1 MSTIIVGL
9 SGGVDSS
16 VAAALLR
23 DAGHDLVGVTLR
35 TASWE
40 EPEEAVHRFGSCC
53 SPATAGMA
61 RNVARTLGI
70 PYYLLNHEREF
81 GQRVIVDFAREYAA
95 GRTPSPCVVCN
106 REIKFGTLLD
116 RALAWDVDAV
126 ATGHYARVAPDPRTG
141 RLCLLTARDQAKDQ
155 SYFLW
160 PLSQRQLARARFPL
174 GGLQKPEVRAQ
185 ARARHLATATVPES
199 QELCFVSGDYRGFLR
214 ARAPEA
220 FRPGPVVDETG
231 HEVGQHLGLGG
242 YTVGQRRGLGSRGSR
257 PTYVLRLDPS
267 RNAVVVGPREALRA
281 TRLVAERVNWIA
293 VAQLQEPRQI
303 EARVRHRAPRV
314 AACVRPLDAGRAEVE
329 FREPQYAI
337 TPGQSVVLYQGE
349 VILGGGVIACAA

>member
-1 MSTIIVGL
+1 
-9 SGGVDSS
+9 
-16 VAAALLR
+16 
-23 DAGHDLVGVTLR
+23 
-35 TASWE
+35 
-40 EPEEAVHRFGSCC
+40 
-53 SPATAGMA
+53 
-61 RNVARTLGI
+61 
-70 PYYLLNHEREF
+70 
-81 GQRVIVDFAREYAA
+81 
-95 GRTPSPCVVCN
+95 
-106 REIKFGTLLD
+106 
-116 RALAWDVDAV
+116 
-126 ATGHYARVAPDPRTG
+126 
-141 RLCLLTARDQAKDQ
+141 
-155 SYFLW
+155 
-160 PLSQRQLARARFPL
+160 
-174 GGLQKPEVRAQ
+174 
-185 ARARHLATATVPES
+185 
-199 QELCFVSGDYRGFLR
+199 
-214 ARAPEA
+214 
-220 FRPGPVVDETG
+220 VVDETG